1 MAYEASGPGI
11 YGPYY
16 VPGAPTTGTNEVQ
29 TATFGGTPTGGTFRL
44 ILDGTTTGPIT
55 HTGAAMT
62 GAAMA
67 TAMNTA
73 LDAAFG
79 SAQIVAAAGT
89 FATGVGTMTLTF
101 SGSNYSRQA
110 VNTMTVTNNL
120 TGTSPTLAV
129 AETTPGVAATG
140 RAAPKGALVM
150 DTTTGIVYVNTGVI
164 GTPTWTKV
172 GLQT

>member
-1 MAYEASGPGI
+1 MAFESYGAGV
-11 YGPYY
+11 YGPYF
-16 VPGAPTTGTNEVQ
+16 VGAAPVTGTNEVQ
-29 TATFGGTPTGGTFRL
+29 TATFGAGITGGTFTL
-44 ILDGTTTGPIT
+44 SLDGISTAPIT

-73 LDAAFG
+73 LDAKFG

-89 FATGVGTMTLTF
+89 FATGAGTMTLTF
-101 SGSNYSRQA
+101 SGSNYARRA
-110 VNTMTVTNNL
+110 VSTMTVGNSL
-120 TGTSPTLAV
+120 TGTTPTLTV
-129 AETTPGVAATG
+129 AETTPGVDATG
-140 RAAPKGALVM
+140 RNTPKGAMVM
-150 DTTTGIVYVNTGVI
+150 DTATGIVYVNTGVI